1 MIAPEIKDLVY
12 IYLPNGLKLTAS
24 GTLSQQRRRGLTI
37 HAPAGSYTEEF
48 AIKNNFRDYKY

>member
-1 MIAPEIKDLVY
+1 M
-12 IYLPNGLKLTAS
+12 YLPNGLKLTAS

-48 AIKNNFRDYKY
+48 AIKK